1 MTESNRY
8 YRKKLTSH
16 GFIYLADEEI
26 EIAVRNLSLT
36 GLLAEISDNHS
47 LHTLEELFNALKDST
62 KIDLWLPEMRLIG
75 EADIIRADKED
86 GKIHLALEF
95 SHITHDIDN
104 VLYKRKNYR
113 KELQAPGMIVFEG
126 KKHTFT
132 TRNVSVTG
140 LLAHFA
146 EQLHIAEG
154 SVTIFDFQQLQ
165 LRGKIKVIWLELA
178 EDGGTLMGLEYV
190 EIKKD
195 QVHGIPHFEH

>member
-8 YRKKLTSH
+8 YRKKLTSF
-16 GFIYLADEEI
+16 GFIYLADEEV

-36 GLLAEISDNHS
+36 GLLAEISDNYAS
-47 LHTLEELFNALKDST
+47 NTLENRFNRLKESL

-75 EADIIRADKED
+75 EADIVRADMD
-86 GKIHLALEF
+86 AGKIYLALEF

-126 KKHTFT
+126 RKHTFT

-146 EQLHIAEG
+146 EQLPITEG
-154 SVTIFDFQQLQ
+154 AVTIFDFQQLQ
-165 LRGKIKVIWLELA
+165 LRGKIKVIWVELA
-178 EDGGTLMGLEYV
+178 EDGGTLVGLEYV

-195 QVHGIPHFEH
+195 QVHGIPRFEH